1 MCKRFE
7 NKVAIVTGAGSGI
20 GLGAAL
26 AFAQEGA
33 AVVVVDISSQK
44 AEAAVNTIRETGGKA
59 LSVTADV
66 SRAEDAQR
74 ISSQAVATFGG
85 VDVLANIAG
94 IQTYGTVVDTDEA
107 TWDRTIDTNLK
118 SMYLVSKYCVPEM
131 IKRGG
136 GSIVNMASVQGLASQ
151 RNVVA
156 YTASKGGVLAMT
168 RTMALDHALQNIRVN
183 SVCPGTIDTPMLQWA
198 ANQLRPDNPQEVIKE
213 WGKIHALDR
222 VGKVEEV
229 AQVILFLASD
239 AASFITGTQIIVD
252 GGLLAKID

>member
-20 GLGAAL
+20 GLAAAL
-26 AFAQEGA
+26 AFAKEGA

-44 AEAAVNTIRETGGKA
+44 AEAAVNSIREKGGKA
-59 LSVTADV
+59 LAVTADV

-74 ISSQAVATFGG
+74 ISSEAVATFGG

-94 IQTYGTVVDTDEA
+94 IQTYGTVVDTDED
-107 TWDRTIDTNLK
+107 TWDRTIDINLK

-136 GSIVNMASVQGLASQ
+136 GSIVNMASVQGLASM

-168 RTMALDHALQNIRVN
+168 RTMALDHAPDHIRVN
-183 SVCPGTIDTPMLQWA
+183 SVCPGSIDTPMLRWA
-198 ANQLRPDNPQEVIKE
+198 ANLLEPDDPERAIKE
-213 WGKIHALDR
+213 WGKFHALNR
-222 VGKVEEV
+222 VGKAEEV
-229 AQVILFLASD
+229 AQVFLFLASD

-252 GGLLAKID
+252 GGMLASAT

>member
-20 GLGAAL
+20 GLATAL

-33 AVVVVDISSQK
+33 AVVVVDISPQK
-44 AEAAVNTIRETGGKA
+44 AEDVVNSIREKGGKA
-59 LSVTADV
+59 LAVTADV

-74 ISSQAVATFGG
+74 IPSAAVATFGG

-94 IQTYGTVVDTDEA
+94 IQTYGTVVDTDED
-107 TWDRTIDTNLK
+107 TWDRTIDINLK
-118 SMYLVSKYCVPEM
+118 SMYLVSKYCVPAM

-136 GSIVNMASVQGLASQ
+136 GSVVNMASVQGLASMP
-151 RNVVA
+151 NVVA
-156 YTASKGGVLAMT
+156 YAASKGGVLAMT

-183 SVCPGTIDTPMLQWA
+183 SVCPGTVDTPMLQWA
-198 ANQLRPDNPQEVIKE
+198 ANELNPDNPQEVIKE
-213 WGKIHALDR
+213 WGKIHALNR
-222 VGKVEEV
+222 VAKADEV

-252 GGLLAKID
+252 GGLLARIN

>member
-20 GLGAAL
+20 GLATAL

-44 AEAAVNTIRETGGKA
+44 AEAAVNSIREKGGKA
-59 LSVTADV
+59 LAVTADV

-74 ISSQAVATFGG
+74 IPSEAVTNFGG

-94 IQTYGTVVDTDEA
+94 IQTYGTVVDTDEE
-107 TWDRTIDTNLK
+107 TWDRTIDINLK

-136 GSIVNMASVQGLASQ
+136 GSIVNMASIQGLASQ
-151 RNVVA
+151 QNVVA
-156 YTASKGGVLAMT
+156 YAASKGGVLAMT
-168 RTMALDHALQNIRVN
+168 RTMALDHALNHIRVN
-183 SVCPGTIDTPMLQWA
+183 SVCPGSIDTPMLRWA
-198 ANQLRPDNPQEVIKE
+198 AGLLEPDDPERVIKE
-213 WGKIHALDR
+213 WGKFHALNR
-222 VGKVEEV
+222 VGKAEEV
-229 AQVILFLASD
+229 AQVFLFLASD

-252 GGLLAKID
+252 GGLLARAT